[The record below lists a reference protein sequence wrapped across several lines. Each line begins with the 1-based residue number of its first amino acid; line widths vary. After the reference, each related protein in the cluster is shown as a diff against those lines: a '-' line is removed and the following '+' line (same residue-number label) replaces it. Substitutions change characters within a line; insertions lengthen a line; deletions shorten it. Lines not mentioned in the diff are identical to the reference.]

1 MPNLQLRH
9 LVTLM
14 PALLALGC
22 GGSAP
27 GDSPTPY
34 EVHPRG
40 SWVDSRFDQRAGL
53 MSTEERAA
61 LGLLDELGYSA
72 GGAAAPRE
80 SGVVRWDRERS
91 AAGLNLYC
99 SGHGAEAILMDMSG
113 EVLHRWAHP
122 YEDLPAA
129 PPPAERYQGAW
140 RRLHLF
146 DDGSL
151 LAIHEGLALVKV
163 DRDSRRIWHRLNQ
176 AHHDLDVTSDGH
188 VWVLTRKRL
197 DEPALSRKASIEED
211 WIEEL
216 DAEGRPLRRLSIVR
230 ALWNSAWSSLLT
242 ERADAGGDLLHAN
255 TLEVLREEPRVP
267 HPAFRPGRILI
278 SLREIDAV
286 ALIDMDAG
294 VVVWLQAG
302 PWNRQHQPTVLE
314 NGHLLVFDNM
324 GWHGYSR
331 LLEFDVPSREIVWQY
346 AAENPVEFFSIFS
359 GSAQRLPGG
368 NTLASLSF
376 AGRAVEVTPAGEVV
390 WEFVSPH
397 RAGEEDELVAVLYD
411 VQRLSEDSVHKW
423 LR

>member
-72 GGAAAPRE
+72 GGATAPRE

-163 DRDSRRIWHRLNQ
+163 GQ
-176 AHHDLDVTSDGH
+176 AVGRGH
-188 VWVLTRKRL
+188 AQLC
-197 DEPALSRKASIEED
+197 
-211 WIEEL
+211 
-216 DAEGRPLRRLSIVR
+216 DA
-230 ALWNSAWSSLLT
+230 
-242 ERADAGGDLLHAN
+242 DD
-255 TLEVLREEPRVP
+255 
-267 HPAFRPGRILI
+267 
-278 SLREIDAV
+278 
-286 ALIDMDAG
+286 ALIDG
-294 VVVWLQAG
+294 N
-302 PWNRQHQPTVLE
+302 PEP
-314 NGHLLVFDNM
+314 
-324 GWHGYSR
+324 
-331 LLEFDVPSREIVWQY
+331 LLEQIPDVGREIARLGSGADQEVNL
-346 AAENPVEFFSIFS
+346 ARVPVNILAHERIDHRRQLAQDGLGARPGS
-359 GSAQRLPGG
+359 GHTAPGMRKFG
-368 NTLASLSF
+368 
-376 AGRAVEVTPAGEVV
+376 GE
-390 WEFVSPH
+390 
-397 RAGEEDELVAVLYD
+397 
-411 VQRLSEDSVHKW
+411 
-423 LR
+423 